1 MCPKTISLACKH
13 THQLNMHI
21 HSINIW
27 TAAASVLLLVR
38 PSFRLTERIF
48 PSPLKRKQLPVT
60 ALLCYPF
67 TRLQPHISRSS
78 SGACILC
85 SPACFSVIAHHCC
98 LCARASNNGLSWSCS
113 TCFAEAFK
121 SFHYRNCFIIFLWLI
136 YNGQNCNRL
145 HIRLCS
151 QRWEEFP

>member
-1 MCPKTISLACKH
+1 MQTHGSPVKYAH
-13 THQLNMHI
+13 TLNQHLNSSSF
-21 HSINIW
+21 H
-27 TAAASVLLLVR
+27 TAACEAVFQTDWENIS
-38 PSFRLTERIF
+38 
-48 PSPLKRKQLPVT
+48 SPLKGKQLPVT
-60 ALLCYPF
+60 APLCYPF
-67 TRLQPHISRSS
+67 TRLQQHISRSS

-85 SPACFSVIAHHCC
+85 SPACFSVIAHRCC

-145 HIRLCS
+145 HIRLCG
-151 QRWEEFP
+151 QRCEEFP